1 MRKKVMVC
9 DDDLYVIEAVSHV
22 AREEGFDVISAED
35 GAEGLRLAGEQ
46 LPDVLFL
53 DVMMGDTDGLEVC
66 RELKSNPATR
76 HIYVILLTAM
86 GQASD
91 VESGYRAGADEYMP
105 KPFSPRSL
113 RKKLHELLDTHP

>member
-9 DDDLYVIEAVSHV
+9 DDDLHVIEAVGRV
-22 AREEGFDVISAED
+22 AKEEGYQVISAEN
-35 GAEGLRLAGEQ
+35 GAEGLRLARKE

-53 DVMMGDTDGLEVC
+53 DVMMVGDKDAGLKVC

-91 VESGYRAGADEYMP
+91 VEKGYRAGADEYMT
-105 KPFSPRSL
+105 KPYAPTSPTRSG
-113 RKKLHELLDTHP
+113 